1 MLCYYM
7 HSALKADIYNTKNK
21 NKAKHKIKQQNKK
34 KGKYVHLQ
42 TAAWKGFPRITKVGS
57 KASFCFLSKSKEK
70 TWNGS
75 MTVEAALV
83 VPLLLFAIWNL
94 ISILEIYRLQSNMS
108 YALHATAKDMAV
120 YAHTY
125 EKVMGEEDTFMES
138 IGLTY
143 LYAAGQVTKKVGEAY
158 LDTSP
163 LTDGAAGIGWM
174 RSRIL
179 EDDCIDL
186 VATYQV
192 QPAISILGFGEFGM
206 YSRMRT
212 RAWNGYDNAQTSVGQ
227 DGERLVYVT
236 PNGEVY
242 HMKKGCS
249 YLRLSIRAVT
259 KDELTI
265 LRNQDRE
272 IYDACK
278 ACDGASKNTVFIT
291 DYGNCYHASLRC
303 SALRRTI
310 EVIPISQV
318 GARTKCKKCG

>member
-1 MLCYYM
+1 MLYYYM
-7 HSALKADIYNTKNK
+7 HSAQEADIRNK
-21 NKAKHKIKQQNKK
+21 NKTNQKIKQQNKK

-42 TAAWKGFPRITKVGS
+42 TTALKGFPRKIKVGS
-57 KASFCFLSKSKEK
+57 KASFCFFFKNKK
-70 TWNGS
+70 KGS

-83 VPLLLFAIWNL
+83 TPLLLFAIWNL
-94 ISILEIYRLQSNMS
+94 ISVLEIYRLQSNLS

-125 EKVMGEEDTFMES
+125 ENVTGERES
-138 IGLTY
+138 FVESLGLTY
-143 LYAAGQVTKKVGEAY
+143 LYAAGQVTKKIGEGY
-158 LDTSP
+158 LNTTP
-163 LTDGAAGIGWM
+163 LIEGASGIGWGH
-174 RSRIL
+174 SRIL

-192 QPAISILGFGEFGM
+192 KPAISILGFGEFGM

-212 RAWNGYDNAQTSVGQ
+212 RAWTGYDNTQAKLGL
-227 DGERLVYVT
+227 DGERVVYIT

-259 KDELTI
+259 KEEVLM
-265 LRNQDRE
+265 LRNQNRE

-278 ACDGASKNTVFIT
+278 VCDGASKNTVFIT
-291 DYGNCYHASLRC
+291 DYGNCYHASLCC
-303 SALRRTI
+303 SGLQRTI

-318 GARTKCKKCG
+318 GIRTKCQKCG